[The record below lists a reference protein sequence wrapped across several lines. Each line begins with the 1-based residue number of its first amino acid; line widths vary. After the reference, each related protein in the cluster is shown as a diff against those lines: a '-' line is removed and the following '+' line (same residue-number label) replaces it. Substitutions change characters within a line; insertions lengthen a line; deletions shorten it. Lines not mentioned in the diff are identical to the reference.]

1 MRLGDLKP
9 LLSIALNL
17 LGKSQKFSNDIMY
30 PLTVILQ
37 IMHPDRG
44 LDLRNLEKIHR
55 WFNDPSPL
63 WLKHWRSS
71 GNINP
76 VTKKDP

>member
-1 MRLGDLKP
+1 
-9 LLSIALNL
+9 
-17 LGKSQKFSNDIMY
+17 MY
-30 PLTVILQ
+30 PLRVILQ

-55 WFNDPSPL
+55 WFNGPSPL